1 MIILIIP
8 NFAFTLTDQT
18 EGKLVKDRKK
28 DHINLAFDAQIRSAE
43 LDPRFYYEPLFT
55 IHPGDK
61 PEFNLTIAGKKVESP
76 FWVSSMTG
84 GTEKAGSINRNLAK
98 ACAKYKMGMGLG
110 SCRILLEQPEH
121 LPDFDLRPLMG
132 DDLPL
137 FVNMGIPQLQEA
149 RQKNQLDQW
158 LDLIHRL
165 RADGIIIHIN
175 PWQEWMQPEG
185 DLINHPPIET
195 LQWLID
201 QCSLP
206 IIVKEVG
213 QGMGPASL
221 KALLELP
228 LEAVDFAA
236 NGGTNFMLVE
246 LLRSDEEKKD
256 VFSELTRIGHS
267 AEEMVDMTN
276 HIRETSPDSIRCRNL
291 IISGGIS
298 GFLEGYYLTEKSSFP
313 ALIGQASA
321 LLKRALK
328 SYDDLDHYLNLQH
341 RGWALCQNYLTL
353 KNK

>member
-1 MIILIIP
+1 M
-8 NFAFTLTDQT
+8 
-18 EGKLVKDRKK
+18 KDRKK

-43 LDPRFYYEPLFT
+43 LDSRFYYEPLFAA
-55 IHPGDK
+55 HPDK
-61 PEFNLTIAGKKVESP
+61 KPQFSLTIAGKTVTSP

-110 SCRILLEQPEH
+110 SCRILLEEPEH
-121 LPDFDLRPLMG
+121 FPDFDLRPIMG

-137 FVNMGIPQLQEA
+137 FINMGIPQLQEA
-149 RQKNQLDQW
+149 QKHNQLDQW
-158 LDLIHRL
+158 IDLTHRL

-185 DLINHPPIET
+185 DRIDHPPIET
-195 LQWLID
+195 LRWLLD
-201 QCSLP
+201 QTSLP
-206 IIVKEVG
+206 VIVKEVG
-213 QGMGPASL
+213 QGMGPESL
-221 KALLELP
+221 RALLELP

-246 LLRSDEEKKD
+246 LLRSDPEKKE
-256 VFSELTRIGHS
+256 VYSELTRIGHS
-267 AEEMVDMTN
+267 AEEMVNMTN
-276 HIRETSPDSIRCRNL
+276 HIRQGSTDPIRCKNL

-298 GFLEGYYLTEKSSFP
+298 GFLEGYYLTEKSTFP

-328 SYDDLDHYLNLQH
+328 SYDALDHYLDLQH
-341 RGWALCQNYLTL
+341 RGWALCQNYLKL